1 MKLRTEIERKPLRHL
16 IKPGDRIFMVGSCFT
31 GNIGGW
37 LAECWLPVT
46 INPWGVLYNPASI
59 ASALLRLDDEE
70 IRGLEDYRF
79 ELVQNKQSGLWCSF
93 DHHGI
98 FDGKDPEAVMQTLNY
113 NENLARKAYAEAEH
127 VIVTFGSSWVY
138 ERQGKVVANCHK
150 FPAAEFVRRRMTVEE
165 IVELWSGIISRET
178 RQSRNSR
185 NSSESSKSS
194 GKHFVFTV
202 SPIRHVADGL
212 HGNELSKATLLL
224 AVDRLCNIY
233 PDKVEYL
240 PSYELMIDDLR
251 DYRFYAEDMVHP
263 SATAV
268 AAIKELVAD
277 TMMTPELLQYMKDAE
292 PIVKAFAH
300 RPSDP
305 NSPEHREFL
314 IKTEAKRQ
322 ALMKQLTVNS

>member
-1 MKLRTEIERKPLRHL
+1 MRTEIERIPLNRRIGL
-16 IKPGDRIFMVGSCFT
+16 GDSIFMVGSCFT

-37 LAECWLPVT
+37 MAECWLPVT

-59 ASALLRLDDEE
+59 AAAVNRVSEVRSAT
-70 IRGLEDYRF
+70 F
-79 ELVQNKQSGLWCSF
+79 ELVQNRQNGLWCSF

-98 FDGKDPEAVMQTLNY
+98 FDGKDPEAVMQTLTY
-113 NENLARKAYAEAEH
+113 NEELARKAYAEADH
-127 VIVTFGSSWVY
+127 VIVTFGTSWIF

-150 FPAAEFVRRRMTVEE
+150 FPAAEFIRRKMSVDE
-165 IVELWSGIISRET
+165 IVATWSKIIESR
-178 RQSRNSR
+178 R
-185 NSSESSKSS
+185 
-194 GKHFVFTV
+194 KHFVFTV

-224 AVDRLCNIY
+224 AVDELCQKY
-233 PDKVEYL
+233 PDQAEYL
-240 PSYELMIDDLR
+240 PSYELLMDDLR

-263 SATAV
+263 STTAV
-268 AAIKELVAD
+268 AAVKELVAD
-277 TMMTPELLQYMKDAE
+277 TMMTPELVQYMKDAE

-305 NSPEHREFL
+305 DSPEHREFI

-322 ALMKQLTVNS
+322 NLLKRLKI

>member
-1 MKLRTEIERKPLRHL
+1 MKLRTEIERIPLKQRIGL
-16 IKPGDRIFMVGSCFT
+16 GDKIFMVGSCFT

-46 INPWGVLYNPASI
+46 ISPWGVLYNPASI
-59 ASALLRLDDEE
+59 ASAVLRLEGE
-70 IRGLEDYRF
+70 TTKGLNDYQF
-79 ELVQNKQSGLWCSF
+79 ELVQNKLNGLWCSF

-98 FDGKDPEAVMQTLNY
+98 FDGKDPEAVMQQLVDT
-113 NENLARKAYAEAEH
+113 EVRARKAWAEAEH
-127 VIVTFGSSWVY
+127 VIVTFGTSWVF

-165 IVELWSGIISRET
+165 IVELWSGIIE
-178 RQSRNSR
+178 
-185 NSSESSKSS
+185 EEA
-194 GKHFVFTV
+194 KHFVFTV

-224 AVDRLCNIY
+224 AVDELCHKY
-233 PDKVEYL
+233 PEQVEYL
-240 PSYELMIDDLR
+240 PTYELLMDDLR

-263 SATAV
+263 SQTAV

-277 TMMTPELLQYMKDAE
+277 TMMTPELVQYMKDAE
-292 PIVKAFAH
+292 PIVKAYAH

-305 NSPEHREFL
+305 NSPEHREFI

-322 ALMKQLTVNS
+322 NLLKRLKI